1 MRRKVKYMNFE
12 AYRIVNYANYLL
24 DNKELNKE
32 TKEDI
37 EFIVEFVLLKN
48 NMYYGFV
55 VDANGNRVYLINTSE
70 KLNTKPK
77 IVFRKHNDVTKTLIY
92 LFQNTTLSRASL
104 ITLFLETDHLWTD
117 LKNVELDGEFI
128 KKMEA
133 R

>member
-12 AYRIVNYANYLL
+12 AYRIVNHANYLL
-24 DNKELNKE
+24 DNKELTKE
-32 TKEDI
+32 TKEEV
-37 EFIVEFVLLKN
+37 EFIVDFVLLKN

-77 IVFRKHNDVTKTLIY
+77 IVSRKHNDVTKTLIY

>member
-12 AYRIVNYANYLL
+12 AYRIVDYANYLL
-24 DNKELNKE
+24 DKKELTKE
-32 TKEDI
+32 TKEDV
-37 EFIVEFVLLKN
+37 EFIVDFVLLKN

-55 VDANGNRVYLINTSE
+55 VNANGNRVYLINTSE

-77 IVFRKHNDVTKTLIY
+77 SVFRKHNDVTKTLIY

-104 ITLFLETDHLWTD
+104 ITLFIGTGHLWTD
-117 LKNVELDGEFI
+117 LENVELDGEFI